1 MKNTCFLIFFLSS
14 FANSEELIFQ
24 CEDGYS
30 YKITNLEK
38 STKQAFFKNKTSD
51 WLNVKDFEV
60 KDKEFFLT
68 FPKNEYLRCTDQ
80 SLSICTFKKV
90 IFYNSKKPIKVLVSE
105 IIENDCFIGTM
116 GCNEYKK
123 GLRLNK
129 RRCKKIN

>member
-1 MKNTCFLIFFLSS
+1 MKIVFFITIFLSS
-14 FANSEELIFQ
+14 FVCAEELIFQ

-30 YKITNLEK
+30 YKIANQEK

-51 WLNVKDFEV
+51 WLRAKDFEV
-60 KDKEFFLT
+60 KKREFHITL
-68 FPKNEYLRCTDQ
+68 PKNEYLKCSDPT
-80 SLSICTFKKV
+80 LNICTFKKV
-90 IFYNSKKPIKVLVSE
+90 IFYNPKNSNRARISE
-105 IIENDCFIGTM
+105 VVDNDCFIGTM

>member
-1 MKNTCFLIFFLSS
+1 MKNTFFIILFLSS
-14 FANSEELIFQ
+14 FVSAEELIFH

-30 YKITNLEK
+30 YKIANQEK

-51 WLNVKDFEV
+51 WLSAKDFEI
-60 KDKEFFLT
+60 KKREFHLT
-68 FPKNEYLRCTDQ
+68 LPKNEYLKCSDPT
-80 SLSICTFKKV
+80 LNVCTFKKV
-90 IFYNSKKPIKVLVSE
+90 IFYNPKNSNKARVSE
-105 IIENDCFIGTM
+105 VVDNDCFIGTM